1 MYLIFQ
7 KFFLIL
13 WRAWFYILASIP
25 VLILF
30 PILASLCFLKKGYN
44 GIFWIARYIW
54 SPFVLFGCGF
64 YLRIKYKKPF
74 PKNISHILVSNHT
87 SYLDPFIMFRV
98 SKTPFVFVGKKE
110 LDKIPVFGYFY
121 SKVCIL
127 VDRDDSRSRKD
138 VYEKSIKRLERGVS
152 ICIFPE
158 GGVPEPGVVLREF
171 KNGAFNLAIQFQIPI
186 VPLSFYDCER
196 RFPYFFAYNYF
207 VGGPGK
213 LRARF
218 HDFIETK
225 GLKENDR
232 DMLKNKVYKLLKED
246 LAKTYQ
252 S

>member
-1 MYLIFQ
+1 MLRIF
-7 KFFLIL
+7 KIIL
-13 WRAWFYILASIP
+13 LSIWNFWFYVLAFVGIILTFP
-25 VLILF
+25 LLVLFSSREKFYPQFYWVARNIWSNIILF
-30 PILASLCFLKKGYN
+30 GMGFWPVVENRKKLEKGKSYM
-44 GIFWIARYIW
+44 
-54 SPFVLFGCGF
+54 V
-64 YLRIKYKKPF
+64 
-74 PKNISHILVSNHT
+74 VSNHK
-87 SYLDPFIMFRV
+87 SMIDIMLMVFCC
-98 SKTPFVFVGKKE
+98 KHPIVFVGKKE

-127 VDRDDSRSRKD
+127 VDRDDSKSRKD
-138 VYEKSIKRLERGVS
+138 VYDKSIKKLKRGVS
-152 ICIFPE
+152 VCIFPE
-158 GGVPEPGVVLREF
+158 GGVPEPGIVLREF